1 MDQATMNRHASVA
14 ASPWPH
20 AAWWLLAL
28 AVLAGFIA
36 GRAMGGS
43 SGVGALAT
51 EPDATAT
58 RAAELTE
65 IAQWQTRVAQPVV
78 CTPAP
83 SPTPTETPTP
93 VPTPTLVPPAPMGQ
107 ELAYAGNWTVVVTG
121 FTAAPPGAAAPGN
134 KLVQVHVRVTNHE
147 AQPRRFRYDDWRL
160 VDSRGR
166 AFLLSITA
174 TSELYGPGFVA
185 NLAPSLPQDL
195 TLVFEVTGDAGPGFI
210 LESAADPA
218 FRVAVVLQQL
228 G

>member
-1 MDQATMNRHASVA
+1 MDEYQLQRASTNPKGD
-14 ASPWPH
+14 SLKP
-20 AAWWLLAL
+20 AWWLLAL

-36 GRAMGGS
+36 GRAMGDS

-93 VPTPTLVPPAPMGQ
+93 VPTPTLVPPAQMGQ

-121 FTAAPPGAAAPGN
+121 FTAAPSGAAAPGN
-134 KLVQVHVRVTNHE
+134 KLMQVHVRVTNHE
-147 AQPRRFRYDDWRL
+147 AQPRRFRFDDWRL
-160 VDSRGR
+160 VDARGR
-166 AFLLSITA
+166 TFLLSITA
-174 TSELYGPGFVA
+174 TSELYGPGFVI
-185 NLAPSLPQDL
+185 NLDPSLPRTF

-210 LESAADPA
+210 LESAADPT

>member
-1 MDQATMNRHASVA
+1 MNQTIMNDHPTVSTRSQ
-14 ASPWPH
+14 PG

-36 GRAMGGS
+36 GRAMSDGRGA
-43 SGVGALAT
+43 GALAT

-65 IAQWQTRVAQPVV
+65 LAQWQTRIAQPVI

-93 VPTPTLVPPAPMGQ
+93 APTPTPVPPAPMGQ

-121 FTAAPPGAAAPGN
+121 FTAAPSGTAAPGN
-134 KLVQVHVRVTNHE
+134 KLVQAHVRVTNNE
-147 AQPRRFRYDDWRL
+147 AQPRRFRFDDWQL
-160 VDSRGR
+160 VDAQGR
-166 AFLLSITA
+166 VFLLSVPA

-185 NLAPSLPQDL
+185 NLVPGLPQDL
-195 TLVFEVTGDAGPGFI
+195 TLVFEVTGDAGPGFV
-210 LESAADPA
+210 LESAADPT
-218 FRVAVVLQQL
+218 FRVAVVLQQF